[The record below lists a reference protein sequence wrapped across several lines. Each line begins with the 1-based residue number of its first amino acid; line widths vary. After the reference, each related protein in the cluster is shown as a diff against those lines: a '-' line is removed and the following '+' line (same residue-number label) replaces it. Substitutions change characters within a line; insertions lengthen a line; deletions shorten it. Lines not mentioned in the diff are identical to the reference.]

1 MKITNFIYSKIKDFA
16 HKVKILIHK
25 SEIDDIG
32 VFESELGHWEIIAE
46 FDENFENLNDR
57 YRFIFY
63 ENDDVDAPEII
74 ITREQLQDLINFT
87 RQFATKRLE

>member
-16 HKVKILIHK
+16 YKIKMLCYKHT
-25 SEIDDIG
+25 IDDIG
-32 VFESELGHWEIIAE
+32 VFESELGYWELIAE
-46 FDENFENLNDR
+46 FDENFDNPNDK

-63 ENDDVDAPEII
+63 ESDDADTPEIT

-87 RQFATKRLE
+87 RQFKTKRLI